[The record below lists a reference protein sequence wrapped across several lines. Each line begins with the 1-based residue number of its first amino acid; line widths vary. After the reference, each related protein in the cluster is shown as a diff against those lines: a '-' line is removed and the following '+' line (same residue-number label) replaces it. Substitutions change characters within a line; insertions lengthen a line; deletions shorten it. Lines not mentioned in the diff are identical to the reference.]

1 MGIIIIT
8 LILVGIMYGMTFLSY
23 LSESQILEDL
33 IVDNQ

>member
-23 LSESQILEDL
+23 LSESQILEDI

>member
-23 LSESQILEDL
+23 LSESQILDDVV
-33 IVDNQ
+33 VDNQ